1 MESQGRL
8 LHSGELAALAGVST
22 DTLRHYERKGVLPTA
37 PRATNGYRVY
47 QVEALDR
54 VRLIRAALRLGFTI
68 GELSRVLRVRAAGGF
83 PCKEVRGMAAAKLRD
98 LRERKKEL
106 TRLVGVLERLIQ
118 DWDRRLRRSN
128 GRPAY
133 LLQSLPT
140 GNSGGH
146 LAPPF
151 SSSRGR
157 NPKRGERP

>member
-22 DTLRHYERKGVLPTA
+22 DTLRHYERKGVLPAA

-68 GELSRVLRVRAAGGF
+68 DELSRVLRVRATGGF
-83 PCKEVRGMAAAKLRD
+83 PCKEVRGMAVARLRD
-98 LRERKKEL
+98 LRERQKEL
-106 TRLVGVLERLIQ
+106 TRMVGELERLIR
-118 DWDRRLRRSN
+118 DWDRRLRKSN
-128 GRPAY
+128 GGPAH
-133 LLQSLPT
+133 LLESLPT
-140 GNSGGH
+140 GNSSGY

-151 SSSRGR
+151 SSYRGR
-157 NPKRGERP
+157 NPKRGERS